1 MLVSEIFE
9 NRVVTISGGKP
20 EKGFKALDFN
30 QMLSQP
36 KTKKDK
42 EFKAL
47 NVKKRDKKFKAINY
61 KKDAPEDASYREV

>member
-1 MLVSEIFE
+1 MLVNEIFE

-20 EKGFKALDFN
+20 EKGFKAVDFN

-42 EFKAL
+42 EFKA
-47 NVKKRDKKFKAINY
+47 
-61 KKDAPEDASYREV
+61 EREET